1 MKPRSTTAPAVGS
14 AIFVLALAIRAMWW
28 PRIFTESGVIPP
40 HGSDEFLHLRR
51 IWYSVVHFPEL
62 LEFDAYVNHP
72 IGGEIITPPGFDLAV
87 AALAR
92 ILVGAHD
99 QSAVE
104 MVAAWVP
111 AVLGALAAVTA
122 FAIASRVFGLCAG
135 IVSGMLLAFLPSHY
149 YASQVGYV
157 DHHVAVSLLSALL
170 VLGAISAQSK
180 PAGRSW
186 PLLAVALGLGAAAI
200 LLVSP
205 GALLHLALFQGL
217 AAIWMLQARD
227 VASAVSRAWH
237 LAFVQALAAIAIAP
251 YAVGLEWKQYG
262 GWSPLVLCNFQPAWL
277 AATAFACAA
286 LAFLW
291 SRTRWGRDARR
302 RWLSAAA
309 LAGTALV
316 AALVTIP
323 ELSASI
329 DQAAGWFTEEEAN
342 YLSDIEEIQPL
353 FAKPEDADNSGA
365 SRHLTRLIYVY
376 PLALAWLLVS
386 AVRGRRPDR
395 WLVFAWGMAFYVA
408 VLSQLRF
415 LNSFSLPF
423 AIAMGGALAAAA
435 GGLRRRLAQRQQSV
449 RIAAFCV
456 LLGLG
461 VFVTLPSASFY
472 SPKLAFW
479 WHRSEIHDLP
489 RRYLRAMEYR
499 TIASWLKENSP
510 KTTGYLNGTRRPE
523 YGVLA
528 AWDMGHLVR
537 YIAER
542 PQVQDNFGIYGGR
555 EGFEAARRYFAA
567 RDEGVARSILAQ
579 LGVRYVLVD
588 RSFLG
593 QAENSIAS
601 RLYVHRKRAGGADER
616 ISLDLPPFEH
626 HRLAMETPLKQPR
639 FPHVMLYE
647 IVRGA
652 QVEGHATPG
661 SRVQIRLFVL
671 SPERAGAFAY
681 RQQTTTNA
689 AGIYR
694 FVLPYATGVE
704 EPLRSGPRYQLQC
717 GGEPASLVV
726 TEQAVDEGHAIAGPA
741 LTCVVER

>member
-1 MKPRSTTAPAVGS
+1 MKSKPTTAPAVGS
-14 AIFVLALAIRAMWW
+14 AIFVFALAIRALWW

-51 IWYSVVHFPEL
+51 IWYSVVRFPEL

-99 QSAVE
+99 QGAVE

-111 AVLGALAAVTA
+111 AVLGAAAAVTA
-122 FAIASRVFGLCAG
+122 FALASRVFGLGAG
-135 IVSGMLLAFLPSHY
+135 IVSGVLLALLPGHY
-149 YASQVGYV
+149 YTSQVGWV

-170 VLGAISAQSK
+170 ALGAVSAQSK
-180 PAGRSW
+180 PAGRGW
-186 PLLAVALGLGAAAI
+186 PVLAVTLGLGAAAI
-200 LLVSP
+200 LSVSP

-217 AAIWMLQARD
+217 AFIWMLQARD
-227 VASAVSRAWH
+227 VARAISRAWH
-237 LAFVQALAAIAIAP
+237 LALIQGLAALAIAP

-262 GWSPLVLCNFQPAWL
+262 GWSPFVLCNFQPAWL
-277 AATAFACAA
+277 AGTAIACAA
-286 LAFLW
+286 LALLW
-291 SRTRWGRDARR
+291 SRTRWGGDPRR
-302 RWLSAAA
+302 RWLAAAA

-342 YLSDIEEIQPL
+342 YLSDIDEIQPL
-353 FAKPEDADNSGA
+353 FAKTGGADKSDASM
-365 SRHLTRLIYVY
+365 HLTRLIYAY
-376 PLALAWLLVS
+376 PLALAWLFLS
-386 AVRGRRPDR
+386 AVRSRRPDR
-395 WLVFAWGMAFYVA
+395 WLVFAWGTAFYVA

-415 LNSFSLPF
+415 LSSFSLPF
-423 AIAMGGALAAAA
+423 AIAMGGALTAAVGA
-435 GGLRRRLAQRQQSV
+435 LRRRLAQRQQSV
-449 RIAAFCV
+449 RIAACCV

-461 VFVTLPSASFY
+461 VFVALPSANFY

-479 WHRSEIHDLP
+479 WHRSETHDLTH
-489 RRYLRAMEYR
+489 RYVRSMAYR

-510 KTTGYLNGTRRPE
+510 KTAGYLDGARPPE

-528 AWDMGHLVR
+528 VWDMGHLVR

-567 RDEGVARSILAQ
+567 RDEGEARSILAQ

-588 RSFLG
+588 RGFLG
-593 QAENSIAS
+593 RAADSFARQ
-601 RLYVHRKRAGGADER
+601 LYVQRERAGDAGER
-616 ISLDLPPFEH
+616 IRLELPPFEH
-626 HRLAMETPLKQPR
+626 HRLAMETPPKQPR

-652 QVEGHATPG
+652 QVEGRATPG
-661 SRVQIRLFVL
+661 SRVQIRLLVL